1 MFKEGNN
8 MKKAM
13 VKGIKW
19 NIDMEEIIEKLDDM
33 SIEKAAN
40 ALDVPVNHFRKF
52 KKSEYYDYAY
62 DFFNHSSDS
71 NNMKAEFMGIPLE
84 AVIPN
89 ELADEFEKTGNDEN
103 INDYLSD
110 EFEFDCCGFNKIERV
125 D

>member
-1 MFKEGNN
+1 

-19 NIDMEEIIEKLDDM
+19 NIGMEEIMEKLDDM
-33 SIEKAAN
+33 SIEEAAN
-40 ALDVPVNHFRKF
+40 ALDVPVNYF
-52 KKSEYYDYAY
+52 KKLSESEQHDYAY
-62 DFFNHSSDS
+62 DFFNHRLDS
-71 NNMKAEFMGIPLE
+71 NAMKAEFMGIPLE

-110 EFEFDCCGFNKIERV
+110 EFEFDCCGFDKIERV

>member
-1 MFKEGNN
+1 

-40 ALDVPVNHFRKF
+40 ALDVPVNHFK
-52 KKSEYYDYAY
+52 KLSKSEQHDYAY
-62 DFFNHSSDS
+62 NFFNHGLNSDI
-71 NNMKAEFMGIPLE
+71 MKTEFMGIPLE

-89 ELADEFEKTGNDEN
+89 ELANEFEKTGNDEN